1 MMTSVGRQDDEQKAT
16 TRGIMSR
23 DTKSQE
29 NPYTASQDVSIVFVR
44 KKDFLVTEKQQ
55 ETGN

>member
-1 MMTSVGRQDDEQKAT
+1 MMTPVGRQDDEQKTT
-16 TRGIMSR
+16 TRGIMSPNI
-23 DTKSQE
+23 KSQE
-29 NPYTASQDVSIVFVR
+29 NLYTASQDVSIAFVR